1 MSHSSHINALCTL
14 IYINDAFIFSKSVL
28 LSNKANN
35 DSNLKCMNL
44 CTELYSTYLLILPIP
59 VAPQSPK
66 HNKNISSWMMV
77 TKEEGHEYTLK
88 DDLGGAVFVTESH
101 PST

>member
-1 MSHSSHINALCTL
+1 MHRN
-14 IYINDAFIFSKSVL
+14 L
-28 LSNKANN
+28 LSV
-35 DSNLKCMNL
+35 
-44 CTELYSTYLLILPIP
+44 YLLILLLTVP
-59 VAPQSPK
+59 PQSPK